1 MINILFHPHPLLH
14 LPPPLDP
21 RLRNQVV
28 LFDGRGPIFFG
39 AGVAGD
45 RYSTWHTADNKCLLN
60 EEMKTRCTPQMVDV
74 WGRVLGSCGP
84 EQGSLEVRKEK
95 FSPEMMH
102 L

>member
-1 MINILFHPHPLLH
+1 MYSFIPITYFT

-39 AGVAGD
+39 AGWREIA
-45 RYSTWHTADNKCLLN
+45 TAPGIQQTHNKCLLN
-60 EEMKTRCTPQMVDV
+60 EEMKTCCTPQMVDI

-84 EQGSLEVRKEK
+84 GQGSLEVRKEK